1 MKKYVCLLVA
11 LFFVFLLLSPAL
23 HAAEKDVKDIKVG
36 LLFSLTGPLAPGGG
50 ISSYRGVV
58 LAIDAINKRGGV
70 LGKYKI
76 VPVPADAQSSPDV
89 AVREIER
96 LISIEGVPIVF
107 GSFSSGIAVP
117 AAAACEKNKTIWWN
131 TVAVSD
137 GILKDK
143 HYKYAFRPGPY
154 ASDYGRMAVEYIYSH
169 LNDLGLK
176 DASELKFASLTEDG
190 PYGSMVRAG
199 NRDGAKKRGIKLAYD
214 DSYSHTTK
222 DMSAIILKLKASG
235 TNVIGHAGYAPDI
248 TLFHKQARELGL
260 KVRAVI
266 GEGTMY
272 ADNPAM
278 VKALGKEAANYLHN
292 IDHIPLQLRDQKTA
306 PPEIAKLLK
315 EFSDSALTKFN
326 DPNPAAHY
334 SFSFAATWVM
344 LNDVMPLA
352 IKKYGSCTPDN
363 LRKAAL
369 EIDIPDGA
377 TVAWYGVKFAPPEH
391 AYAGQNLR
399 AFPVVTQWVD
409 EKQYIVFPDN
419 LRTIKPVLPLPAKH
433 PLGQ

>member
-1 MKKYVCLLVA
+1 MKKSVCLSLFA
-11 LFFVFLLLSPAL
+11 LFVFFLLGAAS
-23 HAAEKDVKDIKVG
+23 HAAEEIKVG
-36 LLFSLTGPLAPGGG
+36 FLYSLTGPLAPGGG
-50 ISSYRGVV
+50 ISSYRGTV

-76 VPVPADAQSSPDV
+76 VPVVADAQSNPDI
-89 AVREIER
+89 AVREVER
-96 LISIEGVPIVF
+96 LISVEHVPIIF

-117 AAAACEKNKTIWWN
+117 AAATCEKNSTIWWN

-137 GILKDK
+137 GILKEK

-154 ASDYGRMAVEYIYSH
+154 ASDYGRMAVTYVYNH
-169 LNDLGLK
+169 LKDLGLK
-176 DASELKFASLTEDG
+176 DASALKFASLTEDG

-199 NRDGAKKRGIKLAYD
+199 NRDGAKKHGIKLAYD
-214 DSYSHTTK
+214 ESYSHTTK
-222 DMSAIILKLKASG
+222 DMSSIILKLKASG
-235 TNVIGHAGYAPDI
+235 ANVIGHAGYAPDI

-292 IDHIPLQLRDQKTA
+292 IDHIPLQLRDPKKA
-306 PPEIAKLLK
+306 PPAIAQLLA
-315 EFSDSALTKFN
+315 EFSESALKKFN

-344 LNDVMPLA
+344 VNDVMPLA
-352 IKKYGSCTPDN
+352 VKKYGGYTPDN

-369 EIDIPDGA
+369 EVDIPDGQTA
-377 TVAWYGVKFAPPEH
+377 AWYGVKFAPPEH
-391 AYAGQNLR
+391 EFAGQNLR
-399 AFPVVTQWVD
+399 AFPVVTQWID
-409 EKQYIVFPDN
+409 GKQYIVFPES
-419 LRTIKPVLPLPAKH
+419 LRTIKPVLPLPQGH
-433 PLGQ
+433 PLAQ

>member
-1 MKKYVCLLVA
+1 MKKYVCFLVVV
-11 LFFVFLLLSPAL
+11 FFVFSFLSANL
-23 HAAEKDVKDIKVG
+23 YAAKQDVKEIKVG

-76 VPVPADAQSSPDV
+76 VPVVADAQSSPDI

-96 LISIEGVPIVF
+96 LISIEHVPIIF

-137 GILKDK
+137 EILKDK
-143 HYKYAFRPGPY
+143 HYRYAFRPGPY
-154 ASDYGRMAVEYIYSH
+154 ASDYGRMAVSYIYSH
-169 LNDLGLK
+169 ISDLGFK
-176 DASELKFASLTEDG
+176 DANDIKFASLTEDG

-199 NRDGAKKRGIKLAYD
+199 NRDGAKRQGTKLVYD

-222 DMSAIILKLKASG
+222 DMSSIILKLKASG

-248 TLFHKQARELGL
+248 ILFHKQARELGL

-278 VKALGKEAANYLHN
+278 VKALGKQAANYLHN
-292 IDHIPLQLRDQKTA
+292 IDHIPLQLRDQKTVS
-306 PPEIAKLLK
+306 PEIAQLLR
-315 EFSDSALTKFN
+315 EFSESALKKYK

-352 IKKYGSCTPDN
+352 IKKYGACTPDN
-363 LRKAAL
+363 VRKAAL
-369 EIDIPDGA
+369 EIDIPDGK

-391 AYAGQNLR
+391 EFAGQNLR
-399 AFPVVTQWVD
+399 AFPVVTQWID
-409 EKQYIVFPDN
+409 EKQYIVFPAS
-419 LRTIKPVLPLPAKH
+419 LRTIKPVLPLPAGH
-433 PLGQ
+433 PLAQ